1 MRADRRE
8 AVSRARVEEPSSG
21 KVLRG
26 AHDGFIETLVANAAL
41 LRRRIRDPQLTLEGH
56 KVSDCSRADVVLCY
70 LENKVDRKL
79 LERCGRS
86 SQRSMCARSR

>member
-1 MRADRRE
+1 MLLPRLSAAAE
-8 AVSRARVEEPSSG
+8 IAWSSE
-21 KVLRG
+21 KT
-26 AHDGFIETLVANAAL
+26 DIDT

-86 SQRSMCARSR
+86 LQRSMCARSR

>member
-8 AVSRARVEEPSSG
+8 AVSCARG
-21 KVLRG
+21 GG
-26 AHDGFIETLVANAAL
+26 AVVG
-41 LRRRIRDPQLTLEGH
+41 LTLEGH

-79 LERCGRS
+79 LDEVRQKLAKIDVRS
-86 SQRSMCARSR
+86 VSMSQESIAEAMMGKKQWWTPFP